1 MTYSVKQAEQTVPQ
15 NETKNPPDAKPA
27 DWRSPWKGAAI
38 GGTLGGLITTALGYL
53 YGHRGRWLAYDAIAG
68 GGTGAA
74 VGYGVDAHN
83 NVKAEEKTKPL
94 NALSPQSK
102 EGQKA
107 RAAKE
112 QEEFLARHK
121 EYVNEWDKVM
131 SEGGFDTNPKT
142 AGVLGAF
149 MKKKKKNAL
158 RANAAHIKDDKQALE
173 EWNKNRNNQKSL
185 GRLSVVPFSNTGAI
199 WLGNKI
205 SGRNPNS
212 I

>member
-83 NVKAEEKTKPL
+83 NAKAETTYRTVNKYSQKGREFQRQQDRLSEQDAWNKKVSEKKDIDQQGGLGNFWDNTEKFGFTKAFM
-94 NALSPQSK
+94 NWRKANEFRTNHVDEETFDEAK
-102 EGQKA
+102 RKMDADRRRQKA
-107 RAAKE
+107 RQMAAT
-112 QEEFLARHK
+112 FFH
-121 EYVNEWDKVM
+121 
-131 SEGGFDTNPKT
+131 
-142 AGVLGAF
+142 
-149 MKKKKKNAL
+149 
-158 RANAAHIKDDKQALE
+158 
-173 EWNKNRNNQKSL
+173 
-185 GRLSVVPFSNTGAI
+185 
-199 WLGNKI
+199 
-205 SGRNPNS
+205 
-212 I
+212 

>member
-83 NVKAEEKTKPL
+83 NAKSAQRQKSSLSPYSVTGRTIQNEQNKAEKRQRWEQKKAEKAEIDAQGGLGTFWDNVSKFGLWKALVNKNKANEFKTMEVDKP
-94 NALSPQSK
+94 AY
-102 EGQKA
+102 E
-107 RAAKE
+107 
-112 QEEFLARHK
+112 
-121 EYVNEWDKVM
+121 
-131 SEGGFDTNPKT
+131 DTNAYKQEDPKYIP
-142 AGVLGAF
+142 F
-149 MKKKKKNAL
+149 KQW
-158 RANAAHIKDDKQALE
+158 IK
-173 EWNKNRNNQKSL
+173 
-185 GRLSVVPFSNTGAI
+185 G
-199 WLGNKI
+199 
-205 SGRNPNS
+205 
-212 I
+212 